1 MTGISQ
7 CLIGM
12 QWETDLIYVGLYYD
26 NYLFGYDQLVEITLF
41 CQYCQ
46 FCGPKQGCDTA
57 NAKNCA
63 ARIAEVTKN
72 CVAEKL
78 KRDS

>member
-41 CQYCQ
+41 GLSVAN
-46 FCGPKQGCDTA
+46 FC
-57 NAKNCA
+57 
-63 ARIAEVTKN
+63 
-72 CVAEKL
+72 EK
-78 KRDS
+78 SSCSVSYFFEN

>member
-26 NYLFGYDQLVEITLF
+26 NYLFGYDQLVEITLLWSIF
-41 CQYCQ
+41 ELCSKFDVQS
-46 FCGPKQGCDTA
+46 F
-57 NAKNCA
+57 
-63 ARIAEVTKN
+63 ETKN
-72 CVAEKL
+72 RVFEF
-78 KRDS
+78 D

>member
-26 NYLFGYDQLVEITLF
+26 NYLFGYDQLVKVTLLWSVLPTLSLQKCYLLKMSWWNGQ
-41 CQYCQ
+41 CQQ
-46 FCGPKQGCDTA
+46 FLE
-57 NAKNCA
+57 N
-63 ARIAEVTKN
+63 
-72 CVAEKL
+72 
-78 KRDS
+78 